1 MAVIDISSK
10 FLHLATSSKSFSHSI
25 RNFVNCFSQLPDV
38 VASLPF
44 KLNNLFIV
52 MASFLRNL
60 RLLRKL
66 RIER

>member
-52 MASFLRNL
+52 MAFVPSEFTTST
-60 RLLRKL
+60 KASY
-66 RIER
+66 